1 MVILVRGDSAYSRND
16 LMQWCESQANV
27 EYVLAH
33 SSNARLRT
41 LTWGLEQRAKSAYEQ
56 QRQEL
61 ASTLTPLLSAQGNLK
76 TELDALVPPQ
86 VWYQSLDYQT
96 EKSWRC
102 SRRCGLQI
110 DL

>member
-1 MVILVRGDSAYSRND
+1 MPS
-16 LMQWCESQANV
+16 
-27 EYVLAH
+27 
-33 SSNARLRT
+33 
-41 LTWGLEQRAKSAYEQ
+41 SAYEQ

-61 ASTLTPLLSAQGNLK
+61 ASTLAPLLSAQDNLK

-102 SRRCGLQI
+102 SRRLVCKLTYDANGARRHFVVTSYSTEQVSAGKLHGDYYCPRGEMENRIKEHQL